1 MGLVMHPA
9 TSASCVP
16 LTVPVSSI
24 GVVLITVASL
34 AVSMVVNGEVV
45 VVFET
50 ALTWS
55 VRLLSFLAEVV
66 RLVALACC
74 VSVWVFVCPC
84 SPHAG
89 RLQRAVYRFCSRPLC
104 FVP

>member
-1 MGLVMHPA
+1 
-9 TSASCVP
+9 
-16 LTVPVSSI
+16 
-24 GVVLITVASL
+24 
-34 AVSMVVNGEVV
+34 MVVTGEVV
-45 VVFET
+45 VVFGET
-50 ALTWS
+50 ALTWG

-104 FVP
+104 LALYSAAVGPFASVSGQLQP

>member
-24 GVVLITVASL
+24 GIVLITVASL
-34 AVSMVVNGEVV
+34 AVLMVVTGEVV

-50 ALTWS
+50 AFDVGRKTVVFPRGGGPSRRPS
-55 VRLLSFLAEVV
+55 VLRVGLG
-66 RLVALACC
+66 
-74 VSVWVFVCPC
+74 VCPC

-89 RLQRAVYRFCSRPLC
+89 RFQRAVYRFCSRPLC